1 MSAPDAEVFIYTGEV
16 GAEVPDD
23 VVRVRVN
30 PSVTSIHAK
39 AFIGRKTLTE
49 VELCEGLVEIGD
61 RSFKRCDHSITTINI
76 PNSLRRIRDQ
86 AFYHAL
92 RTPIHLHDGI
102 ESIGRAAFSW
112 CIFTNFRVPPLIT
125 VIPESMLWN
134 CKSLFSIEFSENITE
149 ISNQAFYYCFCLR
162 NVAFP
167 PDADIGDN
175 IFNEAFDLRQLFG
188 NSNVAIIRELQHRFD
203 GLPIH
208 SIVYYQS
215 FNQGVLQM
223 LIAVINL
230 RSGQRRT
237 LQSKLDP
244 TGNQQDCLGMTPLH
258 ILTCSSVHDVEVYR
272 VIIDNYPTN
281 LITEDRWG
289 ATPLLYAF
297 WGAAPNEIIQFF
309 LKSYQ
314 LLYPDHVFN
323 WTMMVKTM
331 GRCDTPKENIENLL
345 SVKQMHYPEQPID
358 WVYLLDEFAN
368 SNCVSSTKSREN
380 AISLQVWHVR
390 ACGSPSLQNLA

>member
-1 MSAPDAEVFIYTGEV
+1 MLQMCKSMF
-16 GAEVPDD
+16 
-23 VVRVRVN
+23 
-30 PSVTSIHAK
+30 S
-39 AFIGRKTLTE
+39 
-49 VELCEGLVEIGD
+49 VEIP
-61 RSFKRCDHSITTINI
+61 HN
-76 PNSLRRIRDQ
+76 
-86 AFYHAL
+86 
-92 RTPIHLHDGI
+92 
-102 ESIGRAAFSW
+102 
-112 CIFTNFRVPPLIT
+112 V
-125 VIPESMLWN
+125 
-134 CKSLFSIEFSENITE
+134 TE
-149 ISNQAFYYCFCLR
+149 INGGAFAYCNSLR

-167 PDADIGDN
+167 PNADIGDN
-175 IFNEAFDLRQLFG
+175 VFIIGIGTDLYQLFG
-188 NSNVAIIRELQHRFD
+188 SISDIMRELSHRFD

-297 WGAAPNEIIQFF
+297 WGAAPNEIIQFL